1 MQRTSKNL
9 LLLLLKIKH
18 LILLI
23 YWKIKSVTAKQKTVT
38 PGKKTVTGD
47 GRRNRFLITG
57 NRLVTDLNIKINNNI
72 IGLCHGNRSN
82 TFFTLPYIFLVQG
95 DAELW
100 R

>member
-18 LILLI
+18 LNLLI
-23 YWKIKSVTAKQKTVT
+23 YWKIKSVTARQKTVT

-57 NRLVTDLNIKINNNI
+57 NRLVTDLNIKFNNNI
-72 IGLCHGNRSN
+72 VSLCHGNRSN
-82 TFFTLPYIFLVQG
+82 TFFTLRYIFF
-95 DAELW
+95 
-100 R
+100 